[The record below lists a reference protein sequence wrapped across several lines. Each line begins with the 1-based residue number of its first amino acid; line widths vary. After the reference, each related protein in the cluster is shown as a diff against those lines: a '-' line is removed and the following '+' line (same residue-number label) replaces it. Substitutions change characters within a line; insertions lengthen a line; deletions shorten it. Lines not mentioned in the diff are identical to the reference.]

1 MMDENKKEV
10 VKLVQAVRDATT
22 EPVQNYGKGLN
33 EVSERHRRRKVNW
46 ELQLT

>member
-1 MMDENKKEV
+1 MEENETEV
-10 VKLVQAVRDATT
+10 RKLVQAVRDATT

-33 EVSERHRRRKVNW
+33 EVSDRHRRRKVNC